1 MSNWHGNTDSR
12 VQERG
17 EGAGIHQFGP
27 DITQH
32 LALSIW
38 HGCVQNMVV
47 YASSAGRAEIKA
59 TCTCNPEPCLMCLR
73 WLVPLTQTSES
84 VQHCCDDFKE
94 LLHARRHWSCHSLT
108 SVREA
113 RLQGLRDN
121 MKMENWHAHGFSTCL
136 SSESIRKS
144 WSGARGW
151 GKSNFSG
158 SYCTTLIIFSAL
170 SESVGQ
176 NSECEWFRSCT
187 VAIWLPFS
195 QLAPLLML
203 SEHQPRANLTCIL
216 SMALWKLSRVPL
228 GWWRGVPP
236 WIDKR
241 W

>member
-1 MSNWHGNTDSR
+1 MHLQPDVWKSKQLVPAIPSQRAFSTAAMILR
-12 VQERG
+12 TFCMR
-17 EGAGIHQFGP
+17 EGIDLVIRSHQF
-27 DITQH
+27 
-32 LALSIW
+32 
-38 HGCVQNMVV
+38 
-47 YASSAGRAEIKA
+47 
-59 TCTCNPEPCLMCLR
+59 
-73 WLVPLTQTSES
+73 
-84 VQHCCDDFKE
+84 
-94 LLHARRHWSCHSLT
+94 
-108 SVREA
+108 VRA

-136 SSESIRKS
+136 SSERIRKS

-187 VAIWLPFS
+187 EAIWLPFS

-203 SEHQPRANLTCIL
+203 SEHQPRANLTCVL